1 MRLPLHEGGAVAVFL
16 YRRLP
21 GLVVGQRVDLYVDVV
36 LLGVFHELR
45 GQNGFLAFSV

>member
-21 GLVVGQRVDLYVDVV
+21 GLVVGQRVDVHIHVV
-36 LLGVFHELR
+36 RLGVFHELH
-45 GQNGFLAFSV
+45 GQNGFLAL